1 MSPADQARRENALL
15 RLARLGGHS
24 AGTTALAGEAG
35 VLAFVALLLIVPVA
49 LAISSGFVENGQF
62 TTYWFKQAL
71 GSPLYLE
78 QLLNGLA
85 LASATTLVSLAI
97 ALPLAILR
105 ARCRF
110 PGQGLLGLL
119 LLLPLILPPFVGALA
134 MRHLFGQFGSL
145 NLLLASVGVL
155 DFGRS
160 LPPDWLGAGFAGVVV
175 LQSLHLFPIL
185 YLNASAA
192 LANIDPAYAQAA
204 RNLGAGPLATFVRI
218 TLPLMR
224 PGLFAGATIIFI
236 WSFTD
241 VGTPLIMGYNDVVPV
256 TIFKELA
263 KSETTPD
270 VFSLVFLMLLVSA
283 SLYVAGKFLF
293 GRSAEGQS
301 TKASIAQ
308 EPHRLHGWS
317 AAGAWLLHG
326 AVIVAAL
333 LPHVGVV
340 LTAVSAK
347 WVNTIVPSE
356 YTWRHLRFVFE
367 REQTVRSVFN
377 SLQYS
382 SVSTAIDLAV
392 GCAAAWLIV
401 RSRVLGRNLL
411 DTMTMLP
418 LAVPGL
424 ILASGLVA
432 LTAAG
437 PLEAIGP
444 RANPFVILV
453 AAYAIRRLPFVVRG
467 VSAGLQQVSVSL
479 EEAARNLGAGRARTA
494 LRITLPLVAAN
505 VVAAGVLTFAFAML
519 EVSDSLILA
528 QVQKYYPIT
537 KEIYTQATSG
547 NADAANLASALGV
560 YSMLF
565 LGGMLGLASLLMG
578 KRLGAIFRA

>member
-1 MSPADQARRENALL
+1 MNPADQARRDNALL
-15 RLARLGGHS
+15 RLTRVRGHS
-24 AGTTALAGEAG
+24 PAALAGEAG
-35 VLAFVALLLIVPVA
+35 VLAFVVLLLIVPVA
-49 LAISSGFVENGQF
+49 LAISSGFVENGRP
-62 TTYWFKQAL
+62 TTYWFGQAL
-71 GSPLYLE
+71 GSAVYLD

-85 LASATTLVSLAI
+85 LAATTTLVSLAI

-110 PGQGLLGLL
+110 FGQGFLGLL

-145 NLLLASVGVL
+145 NLLLARIGIL
-155 DFGRS
+155 DFGSS

-204 RNLGAGPLATFVRI
+204 RNLGAGPLTTFARV

-283 SLYVAGKFLF
+283 SLYVAGKLLF

-301 TKASIAQ
+301 TKASVAL
-308 EPHRLHGWS
+308 EPRRLRGWA

-340 LTAVSAK
+340 LTAMSAR
-347 WVNTIVPSE
+347 WVNTILPSE

-367 REQTVRSVFN
+367 REQTVGAVFN

-382 SVSTAIDLAV
+382 SVSTAIDLVV

-411 DTMTMLP
+411 DAMTMLP

-432 LTAAG
+432 LTAGG

-444 RANPFVILV
+444 RSNPFVILV

-528 QVQKYYPIT
+528 QTQKYYPIT
-537 KEIYTQATSG
+537 KEIYTQAASG

>member
-1 MSPADQARRENALL
+1 MSGADHARRDNALL
-15 RLARLGGHS
+15 RLARMGGRS
-24 AGTTALAGEAG
+24 PAALAGEAG
-35 VLAFVALLLIVPVA
+35 VLAFVVLLLIVPVV
-49 LAISSGFVENGQF
+49 LAISSGFAENGRP
-62 TTYWFKQAL
+62 TLYWFRQAL
-71 GSPLYLE
+71 GEAVYLD

-85 LASATTLVSLAI
+85 LAAATTLVSLAI
-97 ALPLAILR
+97 ALPLAVLR

-145 NLLLASVGVL
+145 NLLLDRLGVL
-155 DFGRS
+155 DFGQS

-204 RNLGAGPLATFVRI
+204 RNLGAGCVTTFARI

-263 KSETTPD
+263 KSETTPS

-283 SLYVAGKFLF
+283 SLYVAGKLLF
-293 GRSAEGQS
+293 GRSTEGQA

-308 EPHRLHGWS
+308 EPRRLHGWS

-326 AVIVAAL
+326 GVILAAL

-340 LTAVSAK
+340 LTAVSAR
-347 WVNTIVPSE
+347 WVNTILPSE

-382 SVSTAIDLAV
+382 SVSTAIDLV
-392 GCAAAWLIV
+392 MGCAAAWLIV

-411 DTMTMLP
+411 DAMTMLP

-432 LTAAG
+432 LTAGG

-444 RANPFVILV
+444 RNNPFLILV

-479 EEAARNLGAGRARTA
+479 EEAARNLGSGRARTA

-528 QVQKYYPIT
+528 QTQKYYPIT
-537 KEIYTQATSG
+537 KEIYTQAASG